1 MVTDKLHEFYG
12 ISWGYVFPP
21 LKLNAPDRIYIS
33 AQMIVRRRIEGGGGG
48 HAHSSKPYPRV
59 LQNILSS
66 FVSTVEPVL
75 LFNS

>member
-1 MVTDKLHEFYG
+1 M
-12 ISWGYVFPP
+12 
-21 LKLNAPDRIYIS
+21 NAPDRIYIS
-33 AQMIVRRRIEGGGGG
+33 AQMIVRRRIEGGGGGGGEGGGGGGGGGGG

>member
-1 MVTDKLHEFYG
+1 MVTDKLREFYG